1 MSAADLKRLVD
12 LNNAL
17 LSDTLWSTIK
27 GRKQRLLNGES
38 VTKGTPVVGQ
48 DLSFKHAP
56 ICLGE
61 ATETPM
67 WRFQGPTVMSE
78 AERADH
84 QAADRAEI
92 DTPRKISL
100 NLGH

>member
-1 MSAADLKRLVD
+1 MSAADLKCVVD

-17 LSDTLWSTIK
+17 LSDASWATLK
-27 GRKQRLLNGES
+27 GRKQRLFDSES
-38 VTKGTPVVGQ
+38 VTKGTPVVVGQ

-84 QAADRAEI
+84 QLTVPRSI
-92 DTPRKISL
+92 TPLTPARSR
-100 NLGH
+100 